1 VKEEYR
7 EVRGIY
13 YLLESVLQDLRIGLR
28 MLAKNSGFAAVAI
41 LTLALG
47 IGANTAIF
55 TVVNALLLK
64 PLPYERPSTLTLI
77 SSAILFLFAA
87 VATSYFPAPRAMR
100 IDPAVALRHD

>member
-64 PLPYERPSTLTLI
+64 PLPYTLTLI

>member
-1 VKEEYR
+1 VKQEYR

-64 PLPYERPSTLTLI
+64 PLPYTLTLI